1 MSCSPSALGRL
12 PASSS
17 APQAKRKLSA
27 ASASGKDDS
36 WVRIDQNSRD
46 PLLGH
51 LILEDYFNLPPP
63 AIPTVTCRGEDEE
76 EEEEEEDGDDDED
89 DEEGDSLFPPSFDRQ
104 GDNDNDNEDDH
115 NDDEQD
121 RFSYDHCNSSLESSS
136 PRHSPNTAPMLH
148 GAGHWLDGEMVLIA
162 LPKVLFPAD
171 ALYGSFVLTTYR
183 VCFTPEPS
191 GTGGE
196 TWRLR
201 SYFEFPMANV
211 SKVVPISGNG
221 LVLHCRDHRQ
231 DLLLRFPDSK
241 SATSVCRW
249 ITDLQTGANG
259 ETSGAFERRRMDL
272 ARLKLALEPPLQF
285 YGLRETHIN
294 AHFGLVSTYPA
305 SFHVPSC
312 ISDEKL
318 ARIAKFRCEE
328 RIPALSWSSAH
339 GAMGNVG
346 SIWRC
351 SQPLVGPFFNNSL
364 DDEDLIGAI
373 AGSVLIV
380 DCRGYGAVV
389 GNQLSGK
396 GGTESAWRYPRSETY
411 FGQMGNMNEIRKL
424 YQAMMDHLNS
434 TGGNGNFAGGGGGG
448 GGMGASAALPS
459 APIDMS
465 ASMLLSSFQEDDNG
479 LLLLAQ
485 PCLQW
490 IARIRTLLV
499 TSIKVA
505 ETVLG
510 NRGVL
515 VHCTHGW
522 DRTPQVVCLAQL
534 LVDPSRRTVRGF
546 VQMVHREWI
555 LFGHQFA
562 MRLLSKHDKEKSPI
576 FLQFLDCVWQLQ
588 RWFPAKFEF
597 NAKLLECLAHH
608 TTSKRFVDFVGRGA
622 KDWDEAVASGGASVW
637 DMILFD
643 ERSHGTFHEPR
654 YVPTSGNGGGRSG
667 AVIPTPALLARR
679 LELWDVYLLHT
690 GSGSHPEHAF
700 ARDSAWEWWM

>member
-1 MSCSPSALGRL
+1 MSCSPGALGGGGSRI
-12 PASSS
+12 PPSSS
-17 APQAKRKLSA
+17 SPLSKRKLSA
-27 ASASGKDDS
+27 TSSSTKDDS
-36 WVRIDQNSRD
+36 WVRVDQNSRD

-63 AIPTVTCRGEDEE
+63 AVQTVTFCGEGEDEDGE
-76 EEEEEEDGDDDED
+76 EE
-89 DEEGDSLFPPSFDRQ
+89 DSLFPPSFDQ
-104 GDNDNDNEDDH
+104 QEEEDDDDDDDDD
-115 NDDEQD
+115 DDEED

-136 PRHSPNTAPMLH
+136 PRHSPKAVPALP
-148 GAGHWLDGEMVLIA
+148 GGHWLDGEMVLIA
-162 LPKVLFPAD
+162 LPKVLFPLD
-171 ALYGSFVLTTYR
+171 SLYGSFVLTTYR
-183 VCFTPEPS
+183 VCFTPDP
-191 GTGGE
+191 TGGE

-211 SKVVPISGNG
+211 FKVVPISGNG
-221 LVLHCRDHRQ
+221 LMLHCRDYRQ
-231 DLLLRFPDSK
+231 DLVLRFPDSK
-241 SATSVCRW
+241 SATS
-249 ITDLQTGANG
+249 
-259 ETSGAFERRRMDL
+259 
-272 ARLKLALEPPLQF
+272 LALEPPFQF

-294 AHFGLVSTYPA
+294 AHFGLVKTYPA

-328 RIPALSWSSAH
+328 RVPALSWSNN
-339 GAMGNVG
+339 GAMGNMG

-396 GGTESAWRYPRSETY
+396 GGTESTWRYPRSETY

-424 YQAMMDHLNS
+424 YQAMMDYLNN
-434 TGGNGNFAGGGGGG
+434 NGNNNNNLNGNYSSGGVTA
-448 GGMGASAALPS
+448 ASPS
-459 APIDMS
+459 IPTDMS
-465 ASMLLSSFQEDDNG
+465 ASMLLSSFQEDDTG
-479 LLLLAQ
+479 ILLLAQ

-490 IARIRTLLV
+490 IARIRTLLI

-534 LVDPSRRTVRGF
+534 LVDPNRRTVRGF
-546 VQMVHREWI
+546 VQMIHREWI

-562 MRLLSKHDKEKSPI
+562 MRLMSKHDKEKSPI

-588 RWFPAKFEF
+588 RWFPTKFEF

-608 TTSKRFVDFVGRGA
+608 TTSKRFVDFVGCGA
-622 KDWDEAVASGGASVW
+622 KEWEESIANGGASVW

-643 ERSHGTFHEPR
+643 DRSLKEFYEPR
-654 YVPTSGNGGGRSG
+654 FASGGGV
-667 AVIPTPALLARR
+667 VIPTPALLARR
-679 LELWDVYLLHT
+679 LELWDFYLLHT
-690 GSGSHPEHAF
+690 GSASHPQHVF
-700 ARDSAWEWWM
+700 ARDSTWEWWM